1 MKRIIDGKVYNTETA
16 TLIGEWS
23 NNRGH
28 GDFSNMS
35 EDLYLT
41 KKGQYF
47 IAGSGGPMTKYAKS
61 CGNNCS
67 TGSDDIYLL
76 TPAEA
81 RTWAEEHLSTE
92 EYMEHFEVEEG
103 WIFNVRRN

>member
-1 MKRIIDGKVYNTETA
+1 MKRIINGKVYNTETA

-103 WIFNVRRN
+103 